1 MNRAET
7 LLPLALALDESERI
21 DLALRLLESVEG
33 AESDVE
39 RAWAPVVA
47 ARVQALRA
55 GTART
60 RPMADAIDE
69 LRARLLA
76 GRRA

>member
-33 AESDVE
+33 AESDTE
-39 RAWAPVVA
+39 RAWVPVVA

-60 RPMADAIDE
+60 RPMADAIDDI
-69 LRARLLA
+69 RARLLA